1 MSEEQSCKRTVEL
14 TIPVDEV
21 DAEIARVEADVQKK
35 VRLPGFRPGKV
46 PMAMV
51 RSRFE
56 SEIRQEVVENLLPK
70 AFRKHAE
77 DENLNVVGT
86 PNITEVHFHKGEPI
100 RFKAEFEV
108 APEFELGEYRGIEAP
123 YTEPKVT
130 DEDVQARINAL
141 REQKAQF
148 VNVDPRPL
156 EDGDYAAV
164 ALRAIAGVDQPMEE
178 SELTLHLGDADTLPE
193 FTENLRGMSPGEE
206 KQFDVQYPEQ
216 YGNEKLAGRKVTFLA
231 KVKGLRKK
239 ELPELNDEFA
249 KDLGDYQ
256 NLEELYAEVRRT
268 ILRERE
274 YLATQEAKAKIIDA
288 LVQAHPFPVPD
299 AFVDRQIE
307 MNLEGR
313 FRELAQH
320 GIDPRQLKLNW
331 EEVRKAQAPQAIKD
345 VRASLILDRIADRE
359 AIETTNEEVDRELQ
373 RYARQL
379 REPVAATR
387 MRFEKDGT
395 LRRIALRIRTEK
407 VLNFLFENA
416 RKVAPPEEPST
427 SN

>member
-1 MSEEQSCKRTVEL
+1 
-14 TIPVDEV
+14 
-21 DAEIARVEADVQKK
+21 
-35 VRLPGFRPGKV
+35 
-46 PMAMV
+46 
-51 RSRFE
+51 
-56 SEIRQEVVENLLPK
+56 
-70 AFRKHAE
+70 
-77 DENLNVVGT
+77 
-86 PNITEVHFHKGEPI
+86 
-100 RFKAEFEV
+100 
-108 APEFELGEYRGIEAP
+108 
-123 YTEPKVT
+123 
-130 DEDVQARINAL
+130 
-141 REQKAQF
+141 
-148 VNVDPRPL
+148 
-156 EDGDYAAV
+156 
-164 ALRAIAGVDQPMEE
+164 MEE